1 MKIISKDA
9 NPGGS
14 YFGPQDW
21 PEDVVIPMETAVWPT
36 ALDPTDFYAYNGFVI
51 LDIEQ
56 VEGVDTATSY
66 RPNLEAWEAWKQ
78 AEADKP
84 QPEPEPT
91 ETERLRADVDF
102 LAAMAGVAL

>member
-1 MKIISKDA
+1 MKYIRDTPNSSGA
-9 NPGGS
+9 YSAPQSNPFPGA
-14 YFGPQDW
+14 
-21 PEDVVIPMETAVWPT
+21 IP
-36 ALDPTDFYAYNGFVI
+36 LTDEQGEVLVQHNGFVAI
-51 LDIEQ
+51 TMEPDPEM
-56 VEGVDTATSY
+56 EGSTVTVT
-66 RPNLEAWEAWKQ
+66 PNTEAWEAWKQ

>member
-9 NPGGS
+9 NPSGS
-14 YFGPQDW
+14 YFSPQDW
-21 PEDVVIPMETAVWPT
+21 ADNAALPEGMAVWPDTLDT
-36 ALDPTDFYAYNGFVI
+36 ANFYAHNGFVI
-51 LDIEQ
+51 LTIKR
-56 VEGVDTATSY
+56 VEGMDTVTSY
-66 RPNLEAWEAWKQ
+66 EPNTEAWKAWKQ

-84 QPEPEPT
+84 QLEPEPT